1 MHSTLFFIKNDKNEV
16 KTMIKTKNRLKKR
29 KEFAYIFRKGERI
42 NAGEISCLFTKSKFI
57 YPRFG
62 LSVSNKVGNA
72 VVRNKIKRQ
81 LRAILAEF
89 LPKITYKN
97 IIIIAHPEITRLSFQ
112 QIYEKVEKIF
122 KKGNIIVE

>member
-1 MHSTLFFIKNDKNEV
+1 
-16 KTMIKTKNRLKKR
+16 MIKIKNRLKKC

-42 NAGEISCLFTKSKFI
+42 NFGELSCLYTKSKFE

-81 LRAILAEF
+81 LRAILADF
-89 LPKITYKN
+89 LPQIKYKN
-97 IIIIAHPEITRLSFQ
+97 VIIIAHSEIINLSFQ
-112 QIYEKVEKIF
+112 QIHEKVEKIL
-122 KKGNIIVE
+122 KKGKILSE

>member
-1 MHSTLFFIKNDKNEV
+1 
-16 KTMIKTKNRLKKR
+16 MIKTKNRLKKR
-29 KEFAYIFRKGERI
+29 KEFAYIFRKGKRI

-62 LSVSNKVGNA
+62 LSISNKVGNA